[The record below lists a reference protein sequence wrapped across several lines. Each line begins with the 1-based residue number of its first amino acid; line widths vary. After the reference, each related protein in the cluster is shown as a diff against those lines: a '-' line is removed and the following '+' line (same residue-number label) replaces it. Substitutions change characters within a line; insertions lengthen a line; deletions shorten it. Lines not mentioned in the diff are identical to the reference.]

1 MIVTEVSNKRT
12 SRKIV
17 GTLYVGRQRTE
28 LRNCKVL
35 FTDEVVKIL
44 KPKLISERTKEDDLS
59 MTTNNDNKRMYY
71 HNKLNCKKKK
81 FDPV

>member
-1 MIVTEVSNKRT
+1 MVVTEISLKRT

-35 FTDEVVKIL
+35 FVDEVMKIL
-44 KPKLISERTKEDDLS
+44 KPKLISERTREDDIS
-59 MTTNNDNKRMYY
+59 MTTENDKKRRYLLLGSFVF
-71 HNKLNCKKKK
+71 K
-81 FDPV
+81 